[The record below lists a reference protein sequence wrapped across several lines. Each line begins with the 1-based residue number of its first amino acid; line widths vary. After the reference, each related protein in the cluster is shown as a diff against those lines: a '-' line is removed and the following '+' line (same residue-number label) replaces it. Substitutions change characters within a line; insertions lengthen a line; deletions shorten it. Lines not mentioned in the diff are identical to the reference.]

1 MELIKMLPFLG
12 SAEKKELVEAILN
25 NELLEGNG
33 STIEIV
39 PFLESEDISRLFQA
53 SLIGQI
59 DENPSNFLPFLSDE
73 EISKLIDQIK
83 SGEQKNL
90 TIEAVMPFLDF
101 DQIKSLF
108 NEVFDSL
115 KKPKQE

>member
-1 MELIKMLPFLG
+1 MLPFLG
-12 SAEKKELVEAILN
+12 NTEKKELVEAILN
-25 NELLEGNG
+25 NELLEVKV
-33 STIEIV
+33 STIAII
-39 PFLESEDISRLFQA
+39 PFLESEDVNRLFQA
-53 SLIGQI
+53 SLAGQI
-59 DENPSNFLPFLSDE
+59 DVNPSDFLPFLNDE

-90 TIEAVMPFLDF
+90 TIEDVMPFLDF

-108 NEVFDSL
+108 NEILGSL

>member
-1 MELIKMLPFLG
+1 MELIKMLPYLG

-25 NELLEGNG
+25 NELLEGNV
-33 STIEIV
+33 STIAIV
-39 PFLESEDISRLFQA
+39 PFLERDDISRLFQA
-53 SLIGQI
+53 SLSGQI
-59 DENPSNFLPFLSDE
+59 DVNPSRFLPFLSDE
-73 EISKLIDQIK
+73 EISILIDQIQ

-90 TIEAVMPFLDF
+90 NIETVMPYLDF

-108 NEVFDSL
+108 NVVFDSL